1 MEAEAAL
8 PLLQFWLAAESFHE
22 NVSAVLRARHHDKQC
37 ATGSEESLEDAI
49 SIYERCVAR

>member
-22 NVSAVLRARHHDKQC
+22 NVSAVLRASHHDKER
-37 ATGSEESLEDAI
+37 ATSSEESLEDAI
-49 SIYERCVAR
+49 SIYERCVDS